1 MKLKNA
7 FSLARLN
14 LKGTKRKKIII
25 IMMSLSVVC
34 ITVLAGFLN
43 LTNDILQQQK
53 SKLLFRQVAVYP
65 ELAPPQTYKGVNE
78 KTMDEILSVD
88 HVIDSEF
95 KQFEE
100 YQLVSIEAI
109 EDENGNDVTSSP
121 EFDIDEIN
129 EGMGAVVAD
138 KELFT
143 KSISGQQLEDAPV
156 MSCLVPDYPQKYIA
170 DSSRYEK
177 FDPGPLL
184 GKTLTINCDYSLR
197 LFQKSELGGY
207 TDDFYDVANITYKLK
222 VVGVY
227 HYSNETA
234 IYGSPYIIISPE
246 TVTAIENMALSK
258 AQEEGVVDVSDYIDD
273 PYARELLLTVDSY
286 ENVPY
291 VENKL
296 TELGYFAASTGSLYQ
311 DVEYYS
317 SYFSGAATFL
327 LGAVMLLTVVMLFL
341 SVHNSISSR
350 KGQIG
355 LMKAL
360 GYKTSQIFLSMYLE
374 NVITAFK
381 ALLVGGAIS
390 ALAVFTINML
400 NTNSGDTFL
409 FSYVL
414 PWSDFAILL
423 VIALAV
429 ILIIPLICQLIMINM
444 IAKIQPQEAMN
455 S

>member
-14 LKGTKRKKIII
+14 IKGSKRKKLII

-100 YQLVSIEAI
+100 YQHITIEAI

-121 EFDIDEIN
+121 EFDINELN
-129 EGMGAVVAD
+129 EGVHTVAVD
-138 KELFT
+138 KEFT
-143 KSISGQQLEDAPV
+143 TKAISGQQLEDAPV
-156 MSCLVPDYPQKYIA
+156 MSCLVPDYAEKLIVETR
-170 DSSRYEK
+170 RYEK

-207 TDDFYDVANITYKLK
+207 TDDFFDVANITYKLK

-227 HYSNETA
+227 HHSNETA
-234 IYGSPYIIISPE
+234 VFGSSDIVVSPE

-258 AQEEGVVDVSDYIDD
+258 AQEEGVVDVSDYIND

-311 DVEYYS
+311 SVEYYS
-317 SYFSGAATFL
+317 SYFAQLQPFCSVL
-327 LGAVMLLTVVMLFL
+327 LRCLRL
-341 SVHNSISSR
+341 
-350 KGQIG
+350 
-355 LMKAL
+355 
-360 GYKTSQIFLSMYLE
+360 
-374 NVITAFK
+374 
-381 ALLVGGAIS
+381 
-390 ALAVFTINML
+390 
-400 NTNSGDTFL
+400 
-409 FSYVL
+409 
-414 PWSDFAILL
+414 
-423 VIALAV
+423 
-429 ILIIPLICQLIMINM
+429 
-444 IAKIQPQEAMN
+444 
-455 S
+455 

>member
-1 MKLKNA
+1 MKLINT
-7 FSLARLN
+7 FRLARLN
-14 LKGTKRKKIII
+14 LKGLKRKKLII

-53 SKLLFRQVAVYP
+53 SKLLFRQVTVFP

-88 HVIDSEF
+88 HIIDSEF

-100 YQLVSIEAI
+100 YQHITIEAI
-109 EDENGNDVTSSP
+109 EDENGNDVTDSS
-121 EFDIDEIN
+121 EFDINELN
-129 EGMGAVVAD
+129 EGVHTVAVD
-138 KELFT
+138 KEFT
-143 KSISGQQLEDAPV
+143 TKAISGQQLEDAPV
-156 MSCLVPDYPQKYIA
+156 MSCLVPDYAEKLIVETR
-170 DSSRYEK
+170 RYEK

-207 TDDFYDVANITYKLK
+207 TDDFFDVANITYKLK

-227 HYSNETA
+227 HHSNETA
-234 IYGSPYIIISPE
+234 VFGSSDIVVSPE

-258 AQEEGVVDVSDYIDD
+258 AQEEGVVDVSDYIND

-400 NTNSGDTFL
+400 NTNSGDAFL